1 MSMQVVSTLGL
12 VTPVV
17 GQHRPLLT
25 SWQRSAGKCHWLNLH
40 HPWEHQLA
48 ASECWHPTWHWHD
61 KWHGPRYPTPATS
74 CTESIDPEYLKP
86 EIHPNGQRCD
96 ASRATFS

>member
-1 MSMQVVSTLGL
+1 MAYSHAEVSVAWMRYDGNR
-12 VTPVV
+12 V
-17 GQHRPLLT
+17 
-25 SWQRSAGKCHWLNLH
+25 SRSAGKCHWLNLH